1 MNSERSR
8 GTSVISG
15 RQAVAEALR
24 SRWPVLEVVI
34 SRKSA
39 RRFKEILQCAE
50 QAGVPLVVLDDDLF
64 RTRYPGAFQG
74 VSAVIEEVP
83 VLEVQDLL
91 ERAERQGEDA
101 FLLAVDGVEDPQNL
115 GAMARTALSLGAH
128 GLVVPRRRVARL
140 GQGAARASAGAVFHL
155 PVAEVPN
162 VHWFIRWAKENG
174 LWVYGLDAGGSVEL
188 WRQDFAGPV
197 AIIVG
202 GEGRGLSRLVR
213 ESCDVLVK
221 IPMYGPVSSLNASV
235 AAALAL
241 YEVRR
246 QRALKPLSHPGTS
259 YSLPHVKI

>member
-1 MNSERSR
+1 MNIGRSR
-8 GTSVISG
+8 ETCVISG

-24 SRWPVLEVVI
+24 SRWPVREVLI

-39 RRFKEILQCAE
+39 KRFDEILRYAE
-50 QAGVPLVVLDDDLF
+50 QAGVSVVVLDDDLF
-64 RTRYPGAFQG
+64 RAKCSGAFQG
-74 VSAVIEEVP
+74 ISAVIEEVP
-83 VLEVQDLL
+83 AVEVQDLL
-91 ERAERQGEDA
+91 ERAGQRGEDA

-115 GAMARTALSLGAH
+115 GAMARTALSMGVH
-128 GLVVPRRRVARL
+128 GLVVPRRRVAKL

-162 VHWFIRWAKENG
+162 MHWFIRWAKENG
-174 LWVYGLDAGGSVEL
+174 LWVYGLDAAGSVEL
-188 WRQDFAGPV
+188 WSQDFAGPV
-197 AIIVG
+197 AIVVG

-221 IPMYGPVSSLNASV
+221 IPMYGPINSLNASV

-246 QRALKPLSHPGTS
+246 QRVLKPFSRSEAS
-259 YSLPHVKI
+259 Y

>member
-1 MNSERSR
+1 MNIDRSR
-8 GTSVISG
+8 GTSIISG

-24 SRWPVLEVVI
+24 SRWPVREVLI

-39 RRFKEILQCAE
+39 RRFEEILQYAE
-50 QAGVPLVVLDDDLF
+50 QAGVSVVVLDDDLF
-64 RTRYPGAFQG
+64 RTRCPGAFQG
-74 VSAVIEEVP
+74 ISAVVEEVP
-83 VLEVQDLL
+83 AFEVQDLL
-91 ERAERQGEDA
+91 ERAEHQGEDA

-115 GAMARTALSLGAH
+115 GAMARTALSMGVH

-174 LWVYGLDAGGSVEL
+174 LWVYGLDAAGSVEL
-188 WRQDFAGPV
+188 WRQNFAGPV

-221 IPMYGPVSSLNASV
+221 IPMYGPINSLNAGV

-246 QRALKPLSHPGTS
+246 QRVLKPLSRSGAS
-259 YSLPHVKI
+259 Y

>member
-1 MNSERSR
+1 MNSERATR
-8 GTSVISG
+8 TSVISG
-15 RQAVAEALR
+15 RQAVAEVLK
-24 SRWPVLEVVI
+24 SRWPVREVLI

-39 RRFKEILQCAE
+39 RRLEQILRYAE
-50 QAGVPLVVLDDDLF
+50 QAGVPVVVLDDDEF
-64 RTRYPGAFQG
+64 RTRCPGALQG
-74 VSAVIEEVP
+74 ISAVIEKVP
-83 VLEVQDLL
+83 AFEVQDLL
-91 ERAERQGEDA
+91 KRAERQGEDA

-115 GAMARTALSLGAH
+115 GAMARTALSMGVH

-174 LWVYGLDAGGSVEL
+174 LWVYGLDAGGSAEL

-213 ESCDVLVK
+213 ESCDVVVK
-221 IPMYGPVSSLNASV
+221 IPMYGPVNSLNASV

-246 QRALKPLSHPGTS
+246 QRVLKPPS
-259 YSLPHVKI
+259 YSGTFY